1 MQQNILEQIEKE
13 NLINNTR
20 FVTLLYENSMKQSP
34 EVQPDDLQKLA
45 NIAMLQKITNKQEN
59 HTTNWKKKLVLA
71 PKKTKKPAQITP
83 KKTK

>member
-59 HTTNWKKKLVLA
+59 HTTN
-71 PKKTKKPAQITP
+71 
-83 KKTK
+83 